1 VVGAQG
7 RSNAA
12 PLRFFLQIRP
22 AVSDLK
28 RSLRL
33 FDGLAMVVGIMVG
46 SGIFRTPGLV
56 AAHLGRPWLTFV
68 AWVLGGALAFLGALC
83 FAELATRHPRAGGKY
98 VYVREAFGPR
108 AGFVVGWVE
117 SVGMYTAAI
126 AAIGVAAAEFLVRL
140 TGWDS
145 GSIPWLGA
153 GLVALF
159 TAVNLIGVAS
169 GRWVQNL
176 VTAAKVL
183 ALGGVVAIAFARGT
197 GAGWHGAL
205 AAAPRGAAV
214 WPALA
219 LASRSVIW
227 TYYGYPDAAKIAE
240 EVVDPGRTLPRV
252 FLGGIAIVTALY
264 LLLNAAFLHVLPLAQ
279 IAASNLVAADA
290 ATAIVGARAGAVV
303 AGLALLVVL
312 ASLNGNIFVTPRVL
326 FGLAREGLAPGALA
340 RVNGGGTPCVA
351 MLLVGAVAGALAA
364 TGTFEKLLGLAIA
377 EVLVIDG
384 LTVAALFPLR
394 AREPRAPFS
403 VPGYPAVPI
412 LFIGVYLVLFIWTAL
427 GQSQSVLVTLAVL
440 AVAYGLSWAVRG
452 ARSRPESLR

>member
-1 VVGAQG
+1 
-7 RSNAA
+7 
-12 PLRFFLQIRP
+12 
-22 AVSDLK
+22 
-28 RSLRL
+28 
-33 FDGLAMVVGIMVG
+33 
-46 SGIFRTPGLV
+46 
-56 AAHLGRPWLTFV
+56 
-68 AWVLGGALAFLGALC
+68 
-83 FAELATRHPRAGGKY
+83 
-98 VYVREAFGPR
+98 
-108 AGFVVGWVE
+108 
-117 SVGMYTAAI
+117 
-126 AAIGVAAAEFLVRL
+126 
-140 TGWDS
+140 
-145 GSIPWLGA
+145 
-153 GLVALF
+153 
-159 TAVNLIGVAS
+159 
-169 GRWVQNL
+169 
-176 VTAAKVL
+176 
-183 ALGGVVAIAFARGT
+183 
-197 GAGWHGAL
+197 
-205 AAAPRGAAV
+205 
-214 WPALA
+214 
-219 LASRSVIW
+219 
-227 TYYGYPDAAKIAE
+227 
-240 EVVDPGRTLPRV
+240 
-252 FLGGIAIVTALY
+252 
-264 LLLNAAFLHVLPLAQ
+264 VLPLAQ

-340 RVNGGGTPCVA
+340 RVNGGGTPWVA